1 METNEAKE
9 QQANSPNTP
18 HITPLSNEISHTQG
32 PISDSDVTPSAD
44 QPMRLPLTLEITNTD
59 TQNKSKNSD
68 LELQLFE
75 ACRRGEMTKIQKL
88 VGQQVDINAKD
99 LNGRKSTALHF
110 AAGFGRR
117 DAVECLLSHGARVN
131 TQDDGG
137 LIPLH
142 NACSFGHVEVVT
154 CLLEQGADA
163 NSRDKWGYT
172 PLHEASNK
180 GKVCNYFIHIS
191 RICSF

>member
-1 METNEAKE
+1 MDVNEEKE
-9 QQANSPNTP
+9 EQTSPSKKIHCTAVA
-18 HITPLSNEISHTQG
+18 SE
-32 PISDSDVTPSAD
+32 DSDKSDNDVTLSTAE
-44 QPMRLPLTLEITNTD
+44 RLPLTLEITNTD
-59 TQNKSKNSD
+59 SQGKYKNTD

-117 DAVECLLSHGARVN
+117 DAVECLLSNGARVN

-180 GKVCNYFIHIS
+180 GKVCAYF
-191 RICSF
+191 